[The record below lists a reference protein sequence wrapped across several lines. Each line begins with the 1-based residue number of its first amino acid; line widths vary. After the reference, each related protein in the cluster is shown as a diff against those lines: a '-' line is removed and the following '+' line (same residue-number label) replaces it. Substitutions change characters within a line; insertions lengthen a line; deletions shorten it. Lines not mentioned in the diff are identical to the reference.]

1 MVKVIETTEEFQQLI
16 DGDKAVVVDFFAEWC
31 PPCKMIGP
39 RFIKIAEEN
48 PDVICVKVD
57 VDANQGAAAIA
68 GIRAMPTFKAFKNG
82 QQIAEVVGANEAG
95 IRQLV
100 EKAKTA

>member
-1 MVKVIETTEEFQQLI
+1 MKVIESVEEFQQLI
-16 DGDKAVVVDFFAEWC
+16 SGDKAVVVDFFAQWC

-39 RFIKIAEEN
+39 RFVKISEEN
-48 PDVICVKVD
+48 PDVTCVKVD
-57 VDANQGAAAIA
+57 VDANTGAARIA
-68 GIRAMPTFKAFKNG
+68 GIRAMPTFKSFKNG
-82 QQIAEVVGANEAG
+82 QVIGEVVGANEGA